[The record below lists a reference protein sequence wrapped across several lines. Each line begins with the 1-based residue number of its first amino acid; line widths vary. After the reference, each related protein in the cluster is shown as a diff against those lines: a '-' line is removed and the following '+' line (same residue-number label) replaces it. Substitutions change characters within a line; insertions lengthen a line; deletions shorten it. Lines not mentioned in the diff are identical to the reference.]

1 MKEYGTQRSTVKPL
15 ELELTETKVFVNSD
29 IVQVNEPGTDEQP
42 GFTGYEFTLTEY
54 EKDEYIKLQAEKNE
68 SLGKQ
73 VTDTQVALTEVYEM
87 ILVQKGVRIVAKVY
101 ADLIKKGI
109 KTIDQVPERLRE
121 EVKKILEG
129 VE

>member
-1 MKEYGTQRSTVKPL
+1 MKEYGKQRSTVKPL

-68 SLGKQ
+68 FLGKQ

-87 ILVQKGVRIVAKVY
+87 ILV
-101 ADLIKKGI
+101 
-109 KTIDQVPERLRE
+109 
-121 EVKKILEG
+121 
-129 VE
+129 

>member
-1 MKEYGTQRSTVKPL
+1 MIDYGRQKSTVRPE

-68 SLGKQ
+68 SLRKQ
-73 VTDTQVALTEVYEM
+73 VDTTQEAIDFL
-87 ILVQKGVRIVAKVY
+87 LGV
-101 ADLIKKGI
+101 
-109 KTIDQVPERLRE
+109 
-121 EVKKILEG
+121 
-129 VE
+129 

>member
-87 ILVQKGVRIVAKVY
+87 ILVQKGVRIMAKVY